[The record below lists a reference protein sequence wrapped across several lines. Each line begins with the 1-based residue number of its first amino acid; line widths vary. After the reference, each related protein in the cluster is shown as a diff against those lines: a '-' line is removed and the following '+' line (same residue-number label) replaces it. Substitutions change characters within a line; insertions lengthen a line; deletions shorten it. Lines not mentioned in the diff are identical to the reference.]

1 MAINPNN
8 PSVHVSLIAAL
19 ALSGH
24 EAEAHEALRKYLALP
39 IAGLKTIAANK
50 AYKAQQT
57 DEQTDPRFLEYRDRQ
72 IEGLRKAGMPE
83 E

>member
-1 MAINPNN
+1 
-8 PSVHVSLIAAL
+8 LT
-19 ALSGH
+19 GH
-24 EAEAHEALRKYLALP
+24 EAEAHEALQKFLALP
-39 IAGLKTIAANK
+39 IAGLKTIAANE

-57 DEQTDPRFLEYRDRQ
+57 NEQTDPRFLEYRDRQ